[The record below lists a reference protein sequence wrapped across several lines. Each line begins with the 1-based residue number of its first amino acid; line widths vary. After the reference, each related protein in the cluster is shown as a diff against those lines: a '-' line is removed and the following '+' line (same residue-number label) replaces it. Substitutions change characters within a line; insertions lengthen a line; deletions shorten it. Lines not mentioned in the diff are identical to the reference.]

1 MLSTAI
7 TVALGMIAFA
17 VALTTYRLVRGP
29 SSVDRILA
37 LDTLAINAIAIV
49 ILVGMTLSTAVYFE
63 AALILAMMGFVGTA
77 ALAKFLIS
85 GDIIE

>member
-17 VALTTYRLVRGP
+17 VALTMYRLVRGP

-49 ILVGMTLSTAVYFE
+49 MLVGMTLSTAVYFE